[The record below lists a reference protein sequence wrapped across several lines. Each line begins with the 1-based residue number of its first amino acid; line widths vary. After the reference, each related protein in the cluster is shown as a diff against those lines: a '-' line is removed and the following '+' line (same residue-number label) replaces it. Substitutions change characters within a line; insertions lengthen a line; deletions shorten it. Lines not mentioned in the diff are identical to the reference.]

1 MEEHRWIIK
10 QFCQPAEVYF
20 NTKLSWGAKALFSL
34 IVLLDHKVKGCFAS
48 NAYLAEILG
57 VVARSVE
64 RFVSELIE
72 HGYITRE
79 LISQKNGSIKRI
91 IRIDHGYKKKY
102 ANLVHN
108 FHCEF
113 IWNVPE
119 EMTPDDTEG
128 GCQTCHPPLA
138 ILSSPPGNPVIQKE
152 YISERIKEKEEEKE
166 FLLRK
171 NFLSLP
177 YEPCGSKEKCRSKL
191 IRKTIEVKPVTQD
204 EVKPVIKS
212 KLIRNPSFII
222 KNTPVTQ
229 EETKPVIK
237 TELRLSPQ
245 VELIVNEWEDGLKI
259 HNHTTKTFKQAIFSI
274 TKILNGKMFK
284 TLPQFKDYE
293 NRKFTV
299 EEIIQSIANFK
310 LAALSPDYHPMGN
323 LKTSFQKT
331 TFPNFFYNAFSL
343 KYQSLFI
350 EFLNNPPKS
359 VIENGIIIAD
369 VYPQLSQK
377 LRKLYV
383 ENVLGDPDAKLPP
396 QSENAF
402 RRAAMKLTSF
412 KDKNKRRILITEVNG
427 NLANYLWEA
436 LENKVRN
443 TSDITPYWFCSDKTF
458 QETFPAYLYSQ
469 GVLQSL
475 NEREFSIYN

>member
-1 MEEHRWIIK
+1 MEQHNFIIK

-20 NTKLSWGAKALFSL
+20 NNRLSRGAKTLFSL
-34 IVLLDHKVKGCFAS
+34 IVILDHKVKGCFAT
-48 NAYLAEILG
+48 NAYLAGISG
-57 VVARSVE
+57 VVARSIE

-79 LISQKNGSIKRI
+79 LTRQKDGSTKRI
-91 IRIDHGYKKKY
+91 IRIDHEYKKKY

-108 FHCEF
+108 VHCEL
-113 IWNVPE
+113 IWNVPD
-119 EMTPDDTEG
+119 EMIHDDTEG
-128 GCQTCHPPLA
+128 GCHPCHPPLTS
-138 ILSSPPGNPVIQKE
+138 LSPPPDNSVIQKE
-152 YISERIKEKEEEKE
+152 YISERVKNEEEKE
-166 FLLRK
+166 SLLRK
-171 NFLSLP
+171 DFLSLP
-177 YEPCGSKEKCRSKL
+177 YGPSGPEEKLKSKL
-191 IRKTIEVKPVTQD
+191 IRKTIEDKPVTQV
-204 EVKPVIKS
+204 ETKPVIKS
-212 KLIRNPSFII
+212 KLIRRPSFII
-222 KNTPVTQ
+222 KNTPIIQ

-274 TKILNGKMFK
+274 QKLLNGKMFK

-293 NRKFTV
+293 NKKFTV
-299 EEIIQSIANFK
+299 EEIIQSITNFK

-359 VIENGIIIAD
+359 VIENGKLIPD
-369 VYPQLSQK
+369 VYPQLSKK

-383 ENVLGDPDAKLPP
+383 ENVLGNPDALLPP

-402 RRAAMKLTSF
+402 RRSAMKLTYF
-412 KDKNKRRILITEVNG
+412 KDQNKRRILITEVNG

-443 TSDITPYWFCSDKTF
+443 TSDITPHWFCSDKTF